1 MNVAPMLSVVFP
13 VYNKEKYLHKSFECL
28 LNQTFTDSEIIVVND
43 GSTDKS
49 AEIIKEYAEKCSR
62 IKVINQQNAGASAAR
77 NRGIEAATGKYII
90 MLDADDT
97 IEPQMHEKMVAC
109 GEKHGADMV
118 VCNYHIIGGGT
129 VQESV
134 YDYPYDVCLD
144 RKYIEETVI
153 PNSLCMPGKGKYIN
167 AHWVVLFKRSV
178 IFDNNV
184 RYNELHRKEEDK
196 PFIMLYMKYVQ
207 SIAFVKDCLYNYH
220 KLGNT
225 LINQY
230 SPRFQN
236 LMRNFALYEDLY
248 SDIFDFSGKV
258 WTDFFLK
265 VFEECIEFVII
276 HRKSVDSVKAE
287 IMKIITDER
296 CVRNFARADDSHKVL
311 KSLYAK
317 QDYKGIYKYYMKKFS
332 NLRMKIF
339 IRDLL
344 KK

>member
-1 MNVAPMLSVVFP
+1 MSSAPMLSVVFP

-49 AEIIKEYAEKCSR
+49 AEIIKEYEQKCNR
-62 IKVINQQNAGASAAR
+62 IKVITQENAGASAAR
-77 NRGIEAATGKYII
+77 NRGIEAATGKYIV

-97 IEPQMHEKMVAC
+97 IEPEMHEKMVAC
-109 GEKHGADMV
+109 GEKHQADMV
-118 VCNYHIIGGGT
+118 VCNYHIIGTGA

-134 YDYPYDVCLD
+134 YDYPYDEKLD
-144 RKYIEETVI
+144 REYIEKTVI

-196 PFIMLYMKYVQ
+196 PFIMLYLKYVQ
-207 SIAFVKDCLYNYH
+207 SIAFVRDCLYNYH

-230 SPRFQN
+230 SPRFSN
-236 LMRNFALYEDLY
+236 LMRNFALYEELY

-258 WTDFFLK
+258 WTDFFAK
-265 VFEECIEFVII
+265 VYEECIEFVLI
-276 HRKSVDSVKAE
+276 HRKSAGNVKEE

-296 CVRNFARADDSHKVL
+296 CINTFAKADDTHKVI
-311 KSLYAK
+311 KSLYAQK
-317 QDYKGIYKYYMKKFS
+317 NYGGIYKHYMKKFRS
-332 NLRMKIF
+332 LRLKIF
-339 IRDLL
+339 LRDML